1 MTTNE
6 EIALLPKW
14 AQEIYGRKWG
24 NTIPKM
30 LESWASALAENAI
43 LRRIAEAAQV
53 DIQKIVD
60 WAEAYPLQVFQELDK
75 QEWEE
80 VARVLKEQGA
90 PSLARISASNMRHVI
105 EGVRKHAQD
114 ALSALDGEK

>member
-1 MTTNE
+1 MTDPRTE
-6 EIALLPKW
+6 PDLDARV
-14 AQEIYGRKWG
+14 AR
-24 NTIPKM
+24 
-30 LESWASALAENAI
+30 
-43 LRRIAEAAQV
+43 AQV

-114 ALSALDGEK
+114 ALSALDGEKPGDV

>member
-43 LRRIAEAAQV
+43 LRRIAEAA
-53 DIQKIVD
+53 
-60 WAEAYPLQVFQELDK
+60 
-75 QEWEE
+75 
-80 VARVLKEQGA
+80 RVVRNVREI
-90 PSLARISASNMRHVI
+90 SLAEWVINHSSPEILSEAIMR
-105 EGVRKHAQD
+105 ETEAFAALDD
-114 ALSALDGEK
+114 ALSALDGKK

>member
-1 MTTNE
+1 MGQHN
-6 EIALLPKW
+6 P
-14 AQEIYGRKWG
+14 
-24 NTIPKM
+24 
-30 LESWASALAENAI
+30 ENARILGI